1 MNEMANN
8 IWEHD
13 IHGSFFADA
22 SKYFI
27 IMKRQP

>member
-1 MNEMANN
+1 MNETANN

-13 IHGSFFADA
+13 KQGPSLAAA